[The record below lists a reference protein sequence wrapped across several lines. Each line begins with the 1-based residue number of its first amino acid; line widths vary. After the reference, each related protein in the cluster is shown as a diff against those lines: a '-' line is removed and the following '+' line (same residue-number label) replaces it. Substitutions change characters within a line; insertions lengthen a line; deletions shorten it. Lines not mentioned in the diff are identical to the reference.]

1 MKKRNWIPVL
11 VIVLCLLLFAAYWLY
26 TRSITDTTVP
36 TITIANPEQIPEI
49 SVQDDT
55 AVLLQGITAKDNR
68 DGDVTDSLIVE
79 NISSINDNH
88 EITITYAA
96 FDKSGNVGKAKRT
109 MRYTDYVG
117 PRFSLTKPLIYVY
130 GTSFDVLT
138 NVQANDLRDG
148 DIRHRV
154 KTARMSEALL
164 AEEGTHEVR
173 FRVTNSLGDMEELIL
188 PVEVHYADKYGAQ
201 LQLKD
206 YLVYLPQGASFNARS
221 YLHEVIYRGIST
233 PLYQRI
239 PSTMELELV
248 DPVDTNT
255 PGVYTVTYTLTNNTN
270 DHWTAYTKLIVV
282 VEG

>member
-1 MKKRNWIPVL
+1 MKKRNWIPVV
-11 VIVLCLLLFAAYWLY
+11 VIILCLALFVAYWMY
-26 TRSITDTTVP
+26 TRSITDTTAPMV
-36 TITIANPEQIPEI
+36 TIANPEQIPEI

-55 AVLLQGITAKDNR
+55 AVLLQGVTAKDDRN
-68 DGDVTDSLIVE
+68 GDVTGSLIVE
-79 NISSINDNH
+79 SVSSINDDH
-88 EITITYAA
+88 EVTVTYAA

-109 MRYTDYVG
+109 VRYTDYVG
-117 PRFSLTKPLIYVY
+117 PRFGLTKPLIYVY
-130 GTSFDVLT
+130 GVQFDVLT
-138 NVQANDLRDG
+138 NVEANDLLDG

-188 PVEVHYADKYGAQ
+188 PVEVHYAEKYGAQ

-206 YLVYLPQGASFNARS
+206 YLIYLPKGASFNAKS
-221 YLHEVIYRGIST
+221 YLYEVVRRGVST

-239 PSTMELELV
+239 PNTMQLELN

-255 PGVYTVTYTLTNNTN
+255 PGVYTVTYTLESKTD